1 MLWAGNWQ
9 SILCSKVDSHP
20 YCSKLNCSA
29 PSRYRLHAKTDYHR
43 THIAINFCIVT
54 SKSKNIADPVHGF
67 ITVPGGLLLK
77 LLQTP
82 EMQRLRRIR
91 QLGAGNLVFPSAEHS
106 RFGHALGSMA
116 LMQDVLRRL
125 KETGTPISEEEQEA
139 ALAAALLHDV
149 GHTPYSHALEY
160 KLIHEARHEDISLAV
175 MQTLDKRFQGRLKL
189 ALGMFQKK
197 GYSRSFFHDLVA
209 SQLDVDRLDYLRRDS
224 YFTGVIEGHV
234 GTERVIRTMRVH
246 PADGGCGSRVVI
258 EQKAIYAVENVL
270 IARRLMYW
278 QVYVHKT
285 VLAGDSVLLGAIN
298 RARNLLEC
306 GNSAAV
312 KGISPTLRYFLATS
326 VGIPDLD
333 NPDVLRHF
341 VALDDT
347 DVQYSLK
354 QWVSSSDPILADLSK
369 RLLQRDLFRCTF
381 LPDAPSEKQYLAWK
395 RKVADYLV
403 NSGLSRAANAEHNA
417 TEYYLDRGM
426 STHSANQDSETP
438 LEIIDSQGNKRE
450 LSAASDEAAVRALVQ
465 LQQKQYVC
473 YPKEAALFGSH

>member
-1 MLWAGNWQ
+1 MTN
-9 SILCSKVDSHP
+9 K
-20 YCSKLNCSA
+20 
-29 PSRYRLHAKTDYHR
+29 AKH
-43 THIAINFCIVT
+43 
-54 SKSKNIADPVHGF
+54 IADPVHGF
-67 ITVPGGLLLK
+67 ITVPGGLLLE

-106 RFGHALGSMA
+106 RFGHALGAMA
-116 LMQDVLRRL
+116 LMQDVLKRL
-125 KETGTPISEEEQEA
+125 LETGTPISEEEQEA

-160 KLIHEARHEDISLAV
+160 RLIKGARHEEISLAV
-175 MQTLDKRFQGRLKL
+175 MRIMNVRLQGRL
-189 ALGMFQKK
+189 ALTLDMFQKK
-197 GYSRSFFHDLVA
+197 GYPRSFFHDLVA

-246 PADGGCGSRVVI
+246 PTDGGCGSRIVI
-258 EQKAIYAVENVL
+258 EQKAMYAVENVL

-298 RARNLLEC
+298 RARSLLEC

-312 KGISPTLRYFLATS
+312 EGISPTLRYFLATP
-326 VGIPDLD
+326 VGKTDLD

-341 VALDDT
+341 MALDDT
-347 DVQYSLK
+347 DIQYSLK
-354 QWVSSSDPILADLSK
+354 QWTSSRDPILADLSR

-381 LPDAPSEKQYLAWK
+381 LPYAPNEKQYRAWK
-395 RKVADYLV
+395 RRVANYLV
-403 NSGLSRAANAEHNA
+403 DFGLSRAANAEHDA
-417 TEYYLDRGM
+417 TEYYLYRGV
-426 STHSANQDSETP
+426 STHAADQDSETP

-450 LSAASDEAAVRALVQ
+450 LPAASDEAALRVLIQ
-465 LQQKQYVC
+465 LQHKHYVC
-473 YPKEAALFGSH
+473 YPKEGAFFDMH

>member
-1 MLWAGNWQ
+1 MTR
-9 SILCSKVDSHP
+9 K
-20 YCSKLNCSA
+20 
-29 PSRYRLHAKTDYHR
+29 
-43 THIAINFCIVT
+43 F
-54 SKSKNIADPVHGF
+54 KNIADPVHGF
-67 ITVPGGLLLK
+67 ITVPDGLLLE

-82 EMQRLRRIR
+82 EVQRLRRIR

-106 RFGHALGSMA
+106 RFGHALGAMA

-160 KLIHEARHEDISLAV
+160 KLINEARHEDIGLAV
-175 MQTLDKRFQGRLKL
+175 MQTLDERFQGRLKL
-189 ALGMFQKK
+189 ALGMFQKN
-197 GYSRSFFHDLVA
+197 GYRRSFFHDLVA

-246 PADGGCGSRVVI
+246 PTEGGCGSRIVL

-285 VLAGDSVLLGAIN
+285 VLAGDSVLFGAIN
-298 RARNLLEC
+298 RARSLLEC

-312 KGISPTLRYFLATS
+312 EGMSPTLRYFLATP
-326 VGIPDLD
+326 VGRTDLD
-333 NPDVLRHF
+333 NPYVLKHF

-347 DVQYSLK
+347 DIQYSLK
-354 QWVSSSDPILADLSK
+354 QWTSSSDPILADLSG

-381 LPDAPSEKQYLAWK
+381 LPDTPDEGQCRAWK
-395 RKVADYLV
+395 RRVADYLAE
-403 NSGLSRAANAEHNA
+403 SGLSRAANAEQDA
-417 TEYYLDRGM
+417 TAYYLDQGV
-426 STHSANQDSETP
+426 STHSADQDSDTP

-450 LSAASDEAAVRALVQ
+450 LSDASDEAAVRALMQ

-473 YPKEAALFGSH
+473 YPKEAALFGTY